1 MVNNVKK
8 VSDGYIVYLDHF
20 TKYEKTKVKIDIK
33 KYGHKFNITGTNEFE
48 FDVQK
53 YKTPKAK
60 LIALSD
66 KSIKLTDVSSG
77 MEYRNNF
84 GEWKDITSNDFVVKD
99 VVLGSVSVRYKNGV
113 NKYESDIQVISLLKG
128 NDNDVRNKVNV
139 HNGVIF
145 GADNTMEFRLENQD
159 E

>member
-1 MVNNVKK
+1 MLFNLRIYNNVKK
-8 VSDGYIVYLDHF
+8 VSDGHIVYLDHF
-20 TKYEKTKVKIDIK
+20 AKYEKTKVKLDIK

-53 YKTPKAK
+53 YETPKAK

-66 KSIKLTDVSSG
+66 KSIKLIDVSSG

-99 VVLGSVSVRYKNGV
+99 AVHGSVSVRYKNGV
-113 NKYESDIQVISLLKG
+113 DKYESDIQVIS
-128 NDNDVRNKVNV
+128 
-139 HNGVIF
+139 
-145 GADNTMEFRLENQD
+145 
-159 E
+159 